1 MGLIIKSTE
10 EKKIKGIGFPIELE
24 QVYGRVRFTATP
36 DGKYLAFEIITW
48 YSREQYNNE
57 SDKAKA
63 LLEQPKF
70 IINTDMGLSGQVV
83 ALEEGVKQ
91 DNETAILVAKSYVES
106 LGFECEIEA

>member
-57 SDKAKA
+57 IDKAKA
-63 LLEQPKF
+63 LLEQPQF

-83 ALEEGVKQ
+83 VLEKGVKQ
-91 DNETAILVAKSYVES
+91 DNEVAIVVAKSYVES
-106 LGFECEIEA
+106 LGFKCEIEV

>member
-10 EKKIKGIGFPIELE
+10 DKKIKGIGFPIELE

-36 DGKYLAFEIITW
+36 DGKYLAFEILTW
-48 YSREQYNNE
+48 YNREQYNNE
-57 SDKAKA
+57 TDKAKA
-63 LLEQPKF
+63 LLEQHKF